1 MRASRVCDST
11 TQLPARQNKYK
22 ESRAR
27 MFSYI
32 DHLEVVKFH
41 YDAIPRTDR
50 ISQGLTLKIP
60 RTKTVFYVSVANRIR
75 LPQLKKGDK
84 VRLVLDF
91 YVTGRSM
98 LLRWTVRDVILLH
111 DTPDFITD
119 DEEKRNV

>member
-41 YDAIPRTDR
+41 YDAISRTDR

-75 LPQLKKGDK
+75 
-84 VRLVLDF
+84 
-91 YVTGRSM
+91 
-98 LLRWTVRDVILLH
+98 
-111 DTPDFITD
+111 
-119 DEEKRNV
+119 